1 MFMISNPCSIRPAV
15 SHEKKPNP
23 GLTRRL
29 MRAMI
34 LFNEVVEVFAL
45 PQFTTFW
52 KNIFHLQLHE
62 SLWIR
67 RVFVNRDDAR
77 DHGVASTQCFREKA
91 LRSRCI
97 ARGTQQKLQ
106 RVPDG
111 ESPARYK

>member
-1 MFMISNPCSIRPAV
+1 MTSNPCSVRPTVAN
-15 SHEKKPNP
+15 EKKPNP

-45 PQFTTFW
+45 SQLTTFW
-52 KNIFHLQLHE
+52 KNTLHLQLLA

-67 RVFVNRDDAR
+67 RVFVNRDDGR
-77 DHGVASTQCFREKA
+77 DHAVASTQCFREKA

-97 ARGTQQKLQ
+97 ASETQQKLQ

-111 ESPARYK
+111 ESTARYK